1 MIKYI
6 KQTWHYIVQDPVVSI
21 VSIIGTALSIFLIM
35 VVVMTIQVKVV
46 PFSPESNRNR
56 LLHANR
62 CNLINMK
69 NNGESS
75 GSWSEWAAKELFKE
89 LKSPEAVTLY
99 SLSWESKII
108 SIPSFTGVPIQAK
121 YMGTDAVF
129 WKVFDFKFISGKPY
143 DEAMFKSAMNVV
155 VISRTIAKRFFA
167 GTDPVGKEVL
177 LGCKPYKVVG
187 VVKEVSSLATSAFA
201 DLWIPYTVLN
211 IEEGWGPGNLGG
223 NFNVAILARSNSD
236 FKTIHSEAD
245 RRLAI
250 MNKKMAKDSVR
261 LESYGRPYTQEEFA
275 FGPKF
280 SNEKV
285 NLKPYKMKVAAILFV
300 LLLIPAINLS
310 SMTQSRLQRRVS
322 EIGLRRA
329 FGCTKGEI
337 IRNIIAENLAISI
350 VAGVIGL
357 FFSYLYIFL
366 MANILF
372 GDFFNE
378 FEGTL
383 QLSEILHLSTFIYAL
398 LFCFILNL
406 VSSIVPAL
414 RASRVSIVCAM
425 GGNNR

>member
-1 MIKYI
+1 MVKYI
-6 KQTWHYIVQDPVVSI
+6 KQTWYYILQDPVVSI

-35 VVVMTIQVKVV
+35 VVIMTIQVKVV
-46 PFSPESNRNR
+46 PFSPESNRGR
-56 LLHANR
+56 LMHANR
-62 CNLINMK
+62 CNLIYIK
-69 NNGESS
+69 SGGEMSS
-75 GSWSEWAAKELFKE
+75 SWAEWSAKELFKE

-99 SLSWESKII
+99 SLSWETKIL
-108 SIPSFTGVPIQAK
+108 SAPGYKGVPSQVGF
-121 YMGTDAVF
+121 MGTDAVF

-201 DLWIPYTVLN
+201 DIWAPYSALKSAN
-211 IEEGWGPGNLGG
+211 DENPGRPMGD
-223 NFNVAILARSNSD
+223 FNVAILARSSSD
-236 FKTIHSEAD
+236 FKTIHAEAD

-280 SNEKV
+280 SNEMID
-285 NLKPYKMKVAAILFV
+285 LRPYKLKVAALLII

-329 FGCTKGEI
+329 FGCTRGEI
-337 IRNIIAENLAISI
+337 IRNIIAENLAISV
-350 VAGVIGL
+350 VAGIIGL
-357 FFSYLYIFL
+357 LFSYVYLFL

-372 GDFFNE
+372 GSFFENFSGTIQLNE
-378 FEGTL
+378 
-383 QLSEILHLSTFIYAL
+383 IIHISTFIYAL

-406 VSSIVPAL
+406 VSSIVPAI
-414 RASRVSIVCAM
+414 RSSRVSIVSAM